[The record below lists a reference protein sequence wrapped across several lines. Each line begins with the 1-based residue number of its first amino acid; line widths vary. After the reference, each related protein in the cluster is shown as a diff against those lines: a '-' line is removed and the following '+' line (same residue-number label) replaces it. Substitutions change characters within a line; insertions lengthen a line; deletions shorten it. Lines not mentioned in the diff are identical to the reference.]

1 MCAHGNAPLQI
12 YKLYTFT
19 LGGWANKDTE
29 KIDDVNYV
37 KKKKTTH
44 QKLFTKYFVI
54 SQKYSLSSSIP
65 QVKKKSAR
73 TAFLNLQV
81 KLLKS
86 ETLN

>member
-37 KKKKTTH
+37 KKKIKKN
-44 QKLFTKYFVI
+44 QLIKSYLQNI
-54 SQKYSLSSSIP
+54 LLSHKSIP
-65 QVKKKSAR
+65 FPP
-73 TAFLNLQV
+73 AFH
-81 KLLKS
+81 KLKRKVPAQHF
-86 ETLN
+86 